1 MPEKVLKFYVQKVQK
16 TTLNNGVAKMQK
28 KSLKTSS
35 IKIIFLIIK
44 ITGGTLFFK
53 WMVNIERFTRC
64 FTEVIFFNEPRR
76 MNLFY

>member
-1 MPEKVLKFYVQKVQK
+1 M
-16 TTLNNGVAKMQK
+16 
-28 KSLKTSS
+28 
-35 IKIIFLIIK
+35 FLIIK

-64 FTEVIFFNEPRR
+64 FTEVIFFNELRR